1 MLGATRALEPIAH
14 VAQHGSSSARQLA
27 QHRQTTTWPTLSA
40 ASCGNPSVSDP
51 RQESLSDCL
60 GEPTAC

>member
-51 RQESLSDCL
+51 RQES
-60 GEPTAC
+60 P